1 MKTIIFAPNLT
12 PDERVK
18 ELQKICYNRGDD
30 TFMRSLTE
38 SEISVEKDQFIKLT
52 IEEQKLKDEAKESAQ
67 SYQRKINLVSESKKE
82 SLDRINT
89 RQREVYDKLYWV
101 VDAANGKMNFFD
113 RYGELIKSRNL
124 TPDETN
130 GVLFNNDGQPK
141 ENVPKELPHIID
153 DEPAHVADIVD
164 IEDADYEEVKEDE
177 IGVADGSIDDANAK
191 VVENE
196 NENETKDTEKGKKS
210 TKKRKSSTDTEK

>member
-130 GVLFNNDGQPK
+130 GVLFNNDGQPS
-141 ENVPKELPHIID
+141 ENTPKELPLFSD
-153 DEPAHVADIVD
+153 DEPTHVSDVLD
-164 IEDADYEEVKEDE
+164 IEDADFEDVKEDE
-177 IGVADGSIDDANAK
+177 IGVADGSIEDPNATE
-191 VVENE
+191 VEI
-196 NENETKDTEKGKKS
+196 ENETKDTEKGKKS